1 MLKATNDSKKALKDL
16 TAELQIG
23 PIPGFLFC
31 NKAMCLA
38 ADRLIK
44 EKKATWVRRYVSGAK
59 SLVRLP

>member
-16 TAELQIG
+16 TAELQLG

-31 NKAMCLA
+31 NKAMCSA
-38 ADRLIK
+38 ADKLVK
-44 EKKATWVRRYVSGAK
+44 EKKAVWVRRYQNGSK